1 MTNNINM
8 ITSNIIAG
16 EAVKGS
22 GGFFKAQNP
31 SNQKEVE
38 GEFEIASSENVDEAV
53 KAAVEA
59 FKIYK
64 NTSGKKKAE
73 LLRTIASEIEAIGD
87 PLIQRAVQES
97 GLPEGRFKGE
107 RGRTCGQLRMFA
119 DLVEEGSWVEARIDE
134 AQPDRKPMP
143 RVDIRNMLQPLGPVV
158 IFGASN
164 FPLAFSTA
172 GGDSASALAA
182 GCPIIVKAH
191 PSHPGTNALVSEAI
205 SKAIEKCGLPPG
217 VFSTLYDIG
226 HGIGAS
232 LVQHEDVAAVG
243 FTGSEAGGKALMD
256 LAAKREFPIPVYAE
270 MGSTN
275 PVFILPE
282 KLTTEIDTI
291 PAQIASSINMGV
303 GQFCTNPG
311 LLFIESSEHLDDFVV
326 GLMRAFE
333 NLNAY
338 TMLNKGIHKNYFDKR
353 NAALNAEGVSS
364 IHTLDH
370 TAGTLAAPPTIVKVS
385 YEQFIQ
391 NPSLHEEVFG
401 PFTMLV
407 VCKDKSEMMNLAQ
420 NLKGQLTSTFLGTE
434 ADLSENSDLI
444 DIVKEKVG
452 RIVFNGVP
460 TGVEVGHAMHH
471 GGPFPASS
479 NGRYTSVGSGAIKR
493 FARPIA
499 YQNCPESLL
508 PDALKTSNPLGLWRM
523 VNGEMV
529 KS

>member
-1 MTNNINM
+1 M

-16 EAVKGS
+16 KKVTGS
-22 GGFFKAQNP
+22 GNTFKGHNP
-31 SNQKEVE
+31 ATIAEIE
-38 GEFEIASSENVDEAV
+38 GNFEIATTENVNQ
-53 KAAVEA
+53 AVEA
-59 FKIYK
+59 AVDAFSIYK
-64 NTSGKKKAE
+64 NTSGKQKAE

-134 AQPDRKPMP
+134 ALPDRKPMP
-143 RVDIRNMLQPLGPVV
+143 RVDIRNMIQALGPVV
-158 IFGASN
+158 VFGASN

-172 GGDSASALAA
+172 GGDTVSALAA
-182 GCPIIVKAH
+182 GCPVIVKAH

-205 SKAIEKCGLPPG
+205 AKALEKCNLPAG
-217 VFSTLYDIG
+217 IFSTLYDNG
-226 HGIGAS
+226 HSVGSA
-232 LVQHEDVAAVG
+232 LVKHPDVTAVG

-256 LAAKREFPIPVYAE
+256 IAAKREFPIPVYAE

-275 PVFILPE
+275 PLFILPE
-282 KLTTEIDTI
+282 KLNAELDSL
-291 PAQIASSINMGV
+291 PNQIAGSVNMGV

-311 LLFIESSEHLDDFVV
+311 LLFVIEDDNLDTFTNN
-326 GLMRAFE
+326 LEKAFE
-333 NLNAY
+333 ELNSF
-338 TMLNKGIHKNYFDKR
+338 TMLNEGIYKNYINKR
-353 NAALNAEGVSS
+353 DTALNTSGVSS
-364 IHTLDH
+364 IQAKDNAPDTF
-370 TAGTLAAPPTIVKVS
+370 AAPPAIAKVS
-385 YEQFIQ
+385 YEEFVK

-401 PFTMLV
+401 PFTMMV
-407 VCKDKSEMMNLAQ
+407 ICKDKSEMMDLARS
-420 NLKGQLTSTFLGTE
+420 LKGQLTSTLMGTE
-434 ADLSENSDLI
+434 ADLSANSDLI

-499 YQNCPESLL
+499 WQNCPDSLL
-508 PDALKTSNPLGLWRM
+508 PDALKSTNPLGIWRM
-523 VNGEMV
+523 VNGKMS

>member
-1 MTNNINM
+1 M

-16 EAVKGS
+16 KEIQGS
-22 GGFFKAQNP
+22 GKTFKGQNP
-31 SNQKEVE
+31 ATQKAID
-38 GEFEIASSENVDEAV
+38 GDFEIATLENVNQAV
-53 KAAVEA
+53 GAAVEA
-59 FKIYK
+59 FKVFK

-87 PLIQRAVQES
+87 SLIQRAVQES

-119 DLVEEGSWVEARIDE
+119 DLVEDGSWVEARIDE
-134 AQPDRKPMP
+134 AQPERKPIP
-143 RVDIRNMLQPLGPVV
+143 RVDIRNMLQSLGPVV

-205 SKAIEKCGLPPG
+205 AKALEKCDLPAG
-217 VFSTLYDIG
+217 IFSTLYDDG
-226 HGIGAS
+226 YSIGAA
-232 LVQHEDVAAVG
+232 LVQHPDITAVG
-243 FTGSEAGGKALMD
+243 FTGSEGGGKALMN
-256 LAAKREFPIPVYAE
+256 LASQREFPIPVYAE

-282 KLTTEIDTI
+282 KLNQELDTL
-291 PAQIASSINMGV
+291 PTVIANSINMGV

-311 LLFIESSEHLDDFVV
+311 LLFVQEDENLDAFNIN
-326 GLMRAFE
+326 LMRAFE
-333 NLNAY
+333 HLNAY
-338 TMLNKGIHKNYFDKR
+338 TMLNEGIHKNYTKKR
-353 NAALNAEGVSS
+353 KSAIKTEGVSP
-364 IHTLDH
+364 IHINDH

-385 YEQFIQ
+385 YGQFLQ

-401 PFTMLV
+401 PFTMMV
-407 VCKDKSEMMNLAQ
+407 ICKDKSEMINLAQ
-420 NLKGQLTSTFLGTE
+420 NLKGQLTSTFMGTE
-434 ADLSENSDLI
+434 SDLLANQELI
-444 DIVKEKVG
+444 DIVKNKVG

-471 GGPFPASS
+471 GGPYPASS
-479 NGRYTSVGSGAIKR
+479 NGRYTSVGTGAIKR
-493 FARPIA
+493 FARPVA
-499 YQNCPESLL
+499 LQNCPDSLL
-508 PDALKTSNPLGLWRM
+508 PDALKKNNPLGIWRM
-523 VNGEMV
+523 VNGEMS